1 MAKVNKQAI
10 LAELQKRKKQSEKTL
25 FTFDAFTFQAQ
36 RDFFRSSTKRFKT
49 AVCSRRAG
57 KTVGIVADM
66 LDTAIYESGVNLL
79 YITVTQQAARAIIW
93 ADLMNIIEDFDIDCR
108 IDNSRL
114 IITFPN
120 KSRIYIAGA
129 KDRAEIE
136 KYRGWKLRKCYID
149 EAQSFRQYIRELI
162 NDVIIPALRD
172 LKGILYLTGTPG
184 PVLAGIFYEFSTSP
198 NWDNHHWTA
207 FDNPHMH
214 LPPEK
219 DLEETLAEERIM
231 RGIDVS
237 DPSYIRETYGKWVED
252 VDSLVFK
259 FNKGKNIYDELPTE
273 GEWTYIIG
281 VDIGYNDSDAICV
294 LGYNSFHKKVYIVDE
309 FVKNKLGI
317 TELVKQVRLMRDE
330 WEPIKMVM
338 DAGALGKKIQEEIR
352 SRHGLNL
359 ETAEKARKIEFI
371 ELLNDDLRTGRFMAP
386 RNSLFE
392 QDSMLVTWDKD
403 SLIKNPDRPK
413 ISDTYHSDIND
424 AVLYAWR
431 ECRHYLS
438 QKPPVVHV
446 IGTDPYMDA
455 MEAKEA
461 EDMQRFQDDPEG
473 FTLEKQIEMDMET
486 LDLWD
491 DEW

>member
-1 MAKVNKQAI
+1 MARVNKQAI
-10 LAELQKRKKQSEKTL
+10 LAELQKRKQKSETPQFRFED
-25 FTFDAFTFQAQ
+25 FTFPAQ
-36 RDFFRSSTKRFKT
+36 KEFFRSSKKRFKT

-66 LDTAIYESGVNLL
+66 LDTALYESGVNLL

-93 ADLMNIIEDFDIDCR
+93 ADLMNIIEDFSIDCR

-149 EAQSFRQYIRELI
+149 EAQSFRQYISELI

-184 PVLAGIFYEFSTSP
+184 PVLAGIFYNFSTSP

-214 LPPEK
+214 LPPAK

-259 FNKGKNIYDELPTE
+259 FNKGVNIYDTVPVE
-273 GEWTYIIG
+273 GEWTYVIG
-281 VDIGYNDSDAICV
+281 IDIGYNDSDAIVV
-294 LGYNSFHKKVYIVDE
+294 LGYNSFVKKVFIVDE

-317 TELVKQVRLMRDE
+317 TDLVKQVKLMKDE

-359 ETAEKARKIEFI
+359 ETAEKARKVEFI

-438 QKPPVVHV
+438 QKPPVIHV
-446 IGTDPYMDA
+446 IGTDPYMDE

-461 EDMQRFQDDPEG
+461 SDMQRSQDDPEG
-473 FTLEKQIEMDMET
+473 FALEKQVEEDMEM

-491 DEW
+491 DSW